1 MGKASKCRS
10 HNGFWFF
17 HLLRNR
23 ATKFLPLMLSIVFLF
38 VSITFAQAELGVD
51 HLSKQPFTVDFYSLD
66 DNQGIAS
73 TPAESRELR
82 SCREEVEDSH
92 TPNLKL
98 KVRHHQFEI
107 VALSAS
113 LEALFCSEIPSLPS
127 TSPCKTLFS
136 PRPPPLFSVQA

>member
-10 HNGFWFF
+10 CNGFWFF

-38 VSITFAQAELGVD
+38 VSITFTHVELGVA
-51 HLSKQPFTVDFYSLD
+51 HHSEQPSTADFYSLD
-66 DNQGIAS
+66 DNQDIAS

-82 SCREEVEDSH
+82 SCREGAEDFH
-92 TPNLKL
+92 TPKLKI

-107 VALSAS
+107 VALLAS
-113 LEALFCSEIPSLPS
+113 LEALFCSEISSLPS